1 MTTYVALLRGIG
13 PGNPNMRNEKLCKV
27 IEQLGM
33 KNVRSVIS
41 SGNIVFESSLTDTAQ
56 LEAIIE
62 EAWPRELGFHSTTI
76 VRSSDEIKALLSSRA
91 FAGYLDSADARL
103 QITFTKQRPSHSAK
117 LPYVDPDG
125 WFEVVAYKKGAVF
138 STYNSTSQKA
148 SRLMLWL
155 EKNYGKEITTRTWKT
170 VGRIAARFEQ

>member
-27 IEQLGM
+27 VKQLGM

-41 SGNIVFESSLTDTAQ
+41 SGNIIFESSLTDTAQ
-56 LEAIIE
+56 LEAMIE
-62 EAWPRELGFHSTTI
+62 EAWPRELGFHSTSI
-76 VRSSDEIKALLSSRA
+76 VRSSDDIKALLGSRT
-91 FAGYLDSADARL
+91 FAGYQDTADARL
-103 QITFTKQRPSHSAK
+103 QITFTKQQLSHSK

-170 VGRIAARFEQ
+170 VGRIAARFKQ